1 MRATK
6 RVLGVILAAVMAA
19 TATAIPV
26 GAAEPTQGEAAF
38 DLAVVNFDAQLSGAD
53 AEQVNADKILDYS
66 QQAKEAGDEIVLF
79 PEYALTSSIDDPVT
93 VEDSSV
99 QEISQYADESD
110 LYILFG
116 AVVEE
121 EENIYSGMVICDPDG
136 NIDVYEKTH
145 LTDEEYQDGF
155 SAGTDPYVL
164 STPYGKFGIALGN
177 EFADVAELGK
187 YYYGAACRMIL
198 VGQAYA
204 ADSDLALSQA
214 EYDLYTA
221 TYAYLRMY
229 SRSVAVANLFTGD
242 YFGESHI
249 CTGAQNGWIA
259 GGNDTLSAPAKTT
272 QPGIQSGSIA
282 ANSRAT
288 TSGMTSRKLNLLAD
302 WYGKLVNY
310 QMPVY
315 GIGSQYQDDV
325 KVASVNFKPEWGDLD
340 TNVANIE
347 SLMKEAAD
355 QGVQLLVFP
364 EMALTGYS
372 VVDPEDYSEAEKAKF
387 GDDYMQHVLA
397 QTIRGDHP
405 SDLIVQLQ
413 QLAESYNMYVL
424 IGMPERD
431 EVDPDQ
437 YWNSVAILGP
447 DLIQSYR
454 KVNLASPEPVWAS
467 FGTDNDGIFET
478 PFGYVG
484 VAICADIY
492 NYQELQRTYSEMG
505 ARIVVNCTA
514 GAANNTTVEDGGWQ
528 LTYQNR
534 LESFMLR
541 DDNFMITS
549 NLVGYDGPELSADL
563 TADLAAQGYTVND
576 ITSSWLYSGNTDLY
590 NLIDGKL
597 NSRACIFP
605 GASVCIALDPNST
618 TGTTVYGNTSES
630 SKLIPYAEQLGPYV
644 DIDGDGYNPY
654 LSYTTDTF
662 NTFYTADFDLSL
674 ATLSPF
680 TNDNPMDYRPDLYY
694 KWYSDL
700 FYETFDGYTAQ
711 DTLTDTA
718 TGISVS
724 GDLATGTQLKVDVTP
739 ADGAAVDGYT
749 LKDGKTYSISLTP
762 VTLTTPVI
770 HTSSANALYG
780 ATDWDYTGT
789 YNPYYGT
796 LTISLPVSDGQDL
809 VMVYA
814 GDTQIPVVNGT
825 ATLETSMLDDLT
837 VLTYEAVKEPSNP
850 GTDTPS
856 TDTPSTDTPST
867 DTPSTDTPVTDVTTP
882 TDTEVTTPVDT
893 ETTTPVENAA
903 TVQTGDAANP
913 WAAAGCAAVSLAM
926 LACLSGVW
934 FYNKKRSE

>member
-1 MRATK
+1 MRVTK
-6 RVLGVILAAVMAA
+6 RILGVIVAAALAV
-19 TATAIPV
+19 TATALPV
-26 GAAEPTQGEAAF
+26 AAEEPAGEAAF

-53 AEQVNADKILDYS
+53 AQQVNTDKILDYS

-79 PEYALTSSIDDPVT
+79 PEYALTSNVDDAVT

-99 QEISQYADESD
+99 QAISDYADQSD

-121 EENIYSGMVICDPDG
+121 AGDIYSGMVICDPDG

-145 LTDEEYQDGF
+145 LSDEEYSQGF

-164 STPYGKFGIALGN
+164 STPYGKFGIALGD

-198 VGQAYA
+198 VGQSYQAE
-204 ADSDLALSQA
+204 DSLALSQA

-229 SRSVAVANLFTGD
+229 SRYVAVANLYTED

-249 CTGAQNGWIA
+249 CTGYQNGWIA
-259 GGNDTLSAPAKTT
+259 GGNDTMSAPAATT

-282 ANSRAT
+282 ASNRVTA
-288 TSGMTSRKLNLLAD
+288 SGMSSRKLNLLAD
-302 WYGKLVNY
+302 WYGNLVDY
-310 QMPVY
+310 DMPVY
-315 GIGSQYQDDV
+315 GAGSQYQDEV
-325 KVASVNFKPEWGDLD
+325 RVASVNFHPQWGDLEA
-340 TNVANIE
+340 NVANIE
-347 SLMKEAAD
+347 AIMAQAAEE
-355 QGVQLLVFP
+355 GVQLLVFP

-372 VVDPEDYSEAEKAKF
+372 VVDPADYSPAEQEKF
-387 GDDYMQHVLA
+387 GNQYMQHVLA
-397 QTIRGDHP
+397 QTVRGENP
-405 SDLIVQLQ
+405 SEVIVELQ
-413 QLAESYNMYVL
+413 QLAQSYDMYVL

-431 EVDPDQ
+431 EVDPET

-467 FGTDNDGIFET
+467 YGTDNDGIFET

-514 GAANNTTVEDGGWQ
+514 GAANSTTVEDGGWQ
-528 LTYQNR
+528 LSYQNR

-549 NLVGYDGPELSADL
+549 NLVGYDGPELSAEL
-563 TADLAAQGYTVND
+563 TDTLAANGYTVDD
-576 ITSSWLYSGNTDLY
+576 ITSSWLYSGNTQLY
-590 NLIDGKL
+590 SLIDGQL
-597 NSRACIFP
+597 NDRACIFP
-605 GASVCIALDPNST
+605 GASVCIALDPESS
-618 TGTTVYGNTSES
+618 TGTTVYGNTGES

-644 DIDGDGYNPY
+644 DVDGDGYNPY

-662 NTFYTADFDLSL
+662 DTFYTADFDLSL
-674 ATLSPF
+674 ATLSAF

-700 FYETFDGYTAQ
+700 FYETFEGNTAEN
-711 DTLTDTA
+711 TLTDAA

-724 GDLATGTQLKVDVTP
+724 GDLAVGTQLNVNVTP
-739 ADGAAVDGYT
+739 ATTTAPEGYT
-749 LKDGKTYSISLTP
+749 LKAGNTYSLSLTP

-770 HTSSANALYG
+770 HTSSMNALYG
-780 ATDWDYTGT
+780 ATNVDYTGA

-796 LTISLPVSDGQDL
+796 LTISLPVEQADL

-814 GDTQIPVVNGT
+814 GNTPVPVVNG
-825 ATLETSMLDDLT
+825 AAVLETSMLEDLT
-837 VLTYEAVKEPSNP
+837 VLTYQAVEEP

-856 TDTPSTDTPST
+856 TDTPSTDVPDT
-867 DTPSTDTPVTDVTTP
+867 D
-882 TDTEVTTPVDT
+882 VTTPVDT
-893 ETTTPVENAA
+893 EGTTPAGTETVTTTGTETTTPIEDAA
-903 TVQTGDAANP
+903 PVQTGDVAQP
-913 WAAAGCAAVSLAM
+913 WVAVGCTTASLFA
-926 LACLSGVW
+926 LACLSGGW
-934 FYNKKRSE
+934 LAWKKRKG